1 MTAGPERMGADAIID
16 DLLRGNGRFCVGESD
31 HCTDRVERRLA
42 CVDRQNPSVA
52 VLSCADARVDPD
64 IVFDAPLGDLF
75 SVRIAGAL
83 ATAEAIASLT
93 YAVDA
98 LGVRTVVV
106 LGHEGCGAVA
116 AAVAGNAPPALEPL
130 VAPIRS
136 VLFDS
141 TDPVRDNTCAQAHR
155 VRAELDSSV
164 TVLGAVYSAAT
175 GRVEIHAVP
184 TADRDPPDRS
194 GIPPSPKP
202 HERTP

>member
-1 MTAGPERMGADAIID
+1 MTAVD
-16 DLLRGNGRFCVGESD
+16 DLLRGNMRFCVGESD
-31 HCTDRVERRLA
+31 HCADRVERRLA
-42 CVDRQNPSVA
+42 CLDAQNPSVA

-83 ATAEAIASLT
+83 ATPEAVASLH
-93 YAVDA
+93 YAVNS

-116 AAVAGNAPPALEPL
+116 AAVAGDAPAALDSL

-155 VRAELDSSV
+155 VRAEFDASV
-164 TVLGAVYSAAT
+164 DVLGAVYSADT

-184 TADRDPPDRS
+184 HPP
-194 GIPPSPKP
+194 
-202 HERTP
+202 TT